1 MTSLITGG
9 GGMVGAELAHQLLKC
24 NEKVVVFDKVKSG
37 RLADIAD
44 KITFVQG
51 DLGIWPEVFNAVRP
65 NGVTHVYHMG
75 ALLTWECEANPW
87 ACFQVNVVGSYN
99 VLEAARLSGVKG
111 MMFTSSIGTFDP
123 SLANEL
129 SDTAFQRPNSFYGA
143 GKLYIEGLGKSYRRK
158 FGLDFR
164 SLRYPSVVG
173 PENPVPGHWDVPM
186 IQAALAGKP
195 VECPVPPDRGS
206 AMIYYK
212 DAALAA
218 YLLLAAPA
226 DRIKTVNYN
235 VGGVRRVTP
244 RELEAA
250 LRKHVSGLT
259 VSYVAPPGPPMPV
272 REITWDDSYA
282 RSEWGWTPQFSDI
295 DRLVA
300 DFVVEMKDPRRH
312 GLAWRR
318 VGGERGTA

>member
-9 GGMVGAELAHQLLKC
+9 SGMVGAELAHLLLRH

-37 RLADIAD
+37 RLADISD
-44 KITFVQG
+44 RITFIQG
-51 DLGIWPEVFNAVRP
+51 DLGIWPQVFNAVKDH
-65 NGVTHVYHMG
+65 GVTHIYHMG
-75 ALLTWECEANPW
+75 AILTWECEANPW
-87 ACFQVNVVGSYN
+87 AYFQVNVVGSYN

-123 SLANEL
+123 SMVFEM
-129 SDTAFQRPNSFYGA
+129 SDTVIQRPNSFYGA

-173 PENPVPGHWDVPM
+173 PERPVPGHWDVPM
-186 IQAALAGKP
+186 IQAALSGQP
-195 VECPVPPDRGS
+195 VDCPVPPDRGN

-218 YLLLAAPA
+218 FMLLSAPA
-226 DRIKTVNYN
+226 EKIKMVNYN

-244 RELEAA
+244 REVEAA
-250 LRKHVSGLT
+250 LRKQAPGLS
-259 VSYVAPPGPPMPV
+259 VNYVTPPGPRMPA
-272 REITWDDSYA
+272 REIAWDDSYA
-282 RSEWGWTPQFSDI
+282 RSEWGWTPQFTDI

-300 DFVVEMKDPRRH
+300 DFVEEMKDPERH
-312 GLAWRR
+312 GIA
-318 VGGERGTA
+318 